1 MTTDTDTIL
10 RISKVIPA
18 AREAVFSAWTDPEQ
32 IKQWSCPP
40 DASVLDSQVDLEVGG
55 AFRLR
60 MRGMEDA
67 IYTAFGTYREIVRP
81 SRLVYTWDW
90 EEQDRAVGETI
101 VTVDF
106 IEMGDSTEVVI
117 THEGFPAAEATEGHR
132 QGWTGSLLQL
142 EQLFA

>member
-18 AREAVFSAWTDPEQ
+18 AREAVFSAWIDPEQ

-40 DASVLDSQVDLEVGG
+40 AASVLDAEVDLEVGG
-55 AFRLR
+55 AFRIQ
-60 MRGMEDA
+60 MRGMEGA
-67 IYTAFGTYREIVRP
+67 IYTAFGAYREIDRP

-101 VTVDF
+101 VTVEF
-106 IEMGDSTEVVI
+106 IDRGDSTEVVV
-117 THEGFPAAEATEGHR
+117 THEEFPSAEATEGHR
-132 QGWTGSLLQL
+132 QGWAGSL
-142 EQLFA
+142 EQLERLFA